1 MSALKGGIL
10 SDILIALL
18 LIVGLQIK
26 HFIGDFVV
34 QTPWM
39 LNNRRYYGHPG
50 GLSHAGVHMA
60 LSVIVLAVAGTPP
73 GFLVGLVLAEGLV
86 HYHVDWAKDNISSK
100 QKLTPDRQTFWIA
113 LGADQGLHHLTYLA
127 MVLVWV
133 EALLA

>member
-1 MSALKGGIL
+1 M

-18 LIVGLQIK
+18 LIFGFQIK
-26 HFIGDFVV
+26 HFLGDFVL

-50 GLSHAGVHMA
+50 GLAHAGVHVA
-60 LSVIVLAVAGTPP
+60 LSVIVLAMAETPARLLAG
-73 GFLVGLVLAEGLV
+73 LALAEGVV

-100 QKLTPDRQTFWIA
+100 QKLTPDRQAFWIA

-127 MVLVWV
+127 MVWVWAAV
-133 EALLA
+133 LLT